1 MAFNPDREDYDRMV
15 LRFTESLKGRDLGD
29 DEVERE
35 VASFGRLYSGERDSL
50 PQTDMER
57 AFHLVAGAASII
69 DYQLPFA
76 SDTEAPALI
85 KRADDLLHE
94 AIALD
99 PHCHDAHRM
108 LAAAE
113 YSSYESYYQ
122 FLKDECDSVCDAC
135 CSRAKAV
142 REGGELGAFVKR
154 LEMRPAIRL
163 LATLASKAVICG
175 HNREAIKWYERALEL
190 DPLDEADVRFA
201 AAIAYAKL
209 EDEAG
214 LETLA
219 RRSRSLGVD
228 RPHDHDDAWI
238 LIARMALAYKRRDY
252 PAALAALKNVIKV
265 YPNAAFCIIA
275 MHELP
280 DGVYSRLFVEPFS
293 EDELILAI
301 SECTVLFQEGVDRDA
316 RGSLGAWA
324 IRCARELDPAA
335 AKRIDRE
342 IEGGEANGR
351 P

>member
-15 LRFTESLKGRDLGD
+15 LRFMESLKGRDLSD
-29 DEVERE
+29 DDVERE
-35 VASFGRLYSGERDSL
+35 VASFGRLYSNERDTL
-50 PQTDMER
+50 PQSDVER

-76 SDTEAPALI
+76 SDTEAPTLI

-99 PHCHDAHRM
+99 PHCHDARRM

-113 YSSYESYYQ
+113 YPSYEGYYQ
-122 FLKDECDSVCDAC
+122 LLKDECDSVCDV
-135 CSRAKAV
+135 CSRRAEEV
-142 REGGELGAFVKR
+142 REKGELGTFITR
-154 LEMRPAIRL
+154 LEMRPAIRH

-175 HNREAIKWYERALEL
+175 HNREAIRWYERALEL
-190 DPLDEADVRFA
+190 DPLDEADVRFT

-209 EDEAG
+209 EDESG
-214 LETLA
+214 LESLA
-219 RRSRSLGVD
+219 RAARSLGVE

-293 EDELILAI
+293 EDELILAV

-335 AKRIDRE
+335 AKRFDRE
-342 IEGGEANGR
+342 IERGEADGR